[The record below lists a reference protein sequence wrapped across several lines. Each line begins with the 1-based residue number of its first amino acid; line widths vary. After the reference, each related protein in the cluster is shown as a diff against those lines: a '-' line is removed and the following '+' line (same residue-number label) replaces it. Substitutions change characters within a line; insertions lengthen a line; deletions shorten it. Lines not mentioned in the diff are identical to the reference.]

1 MKRGGGGTTLKEKKR
16 AAQQAMAF
24 CIKAPGGII
33 GDTPP
38 SVYLFGKDST
48 LDEMCIGLAHITSV
62 FLIYD
67 AVEYL

>member
-1 MKRGGGGTTLKEKKR
+1 MDHFERKKR

-48 LDEMCIGLAHITSV
+48 LDEMCIGLAYITSV